1 MSKKSIDDL
10 IRSVDEPEESMDT
23 PQKKEAPEV
32 KAEKPEPDASLEQPE
47 TRADPEDEKD
57 KSGLPPWMHARVK
70 AAAEA
75 KTAAERRAEE
85 AERRAAERERQLQE
99 MQRQLQQQ
107 GYEQPQPTI
116 ADYLQQVQAQAE
128 WQNYQT
134 KRAVSRRFAL
144 SEFGEEEVQQA
155 EAWAR
160 DACSSD
166 PELNN
171 RFLSSEDPVGDAVRE
186 FRKAQT
192 FSELDKYGGDIEK
205 LIEARLAERGV
216 QTDVPASPQV
226 SQRKMP
232 SNFSTAPAATAQRG
246 GPAFK
251 GPTPLGDL
259 LKS

>member
-10 IRSVDEPEESMDT
+10 IRSVDEPEDSLDT

-32 KAEKPEPDASLEQPE
+32 KAETPEPTPVEQPD
-47 TRADPEDEKD
+47 TRAEPEDDKD

-75 KTAAERRAEE
+75 KTAAEKRAEE

-99 MQRQLQQQ
+99 MQQALQQQ
-107 GYEQPQPTI
+107 GYQQPQPS
-116 ADYLQQVQAQAE
+116 LQDAFLNLKSQQDRQIKDT
-128 WQNYQT
+128 QILI
-134 KRAVSRRFAL
+134 SRRMAAA
-144 SEFGEEEVQQA
+144 EYGEETVDQA
-155 EAWAR
+155 LKWATDR
-160 DACSSD
+160 CDAD
-166 PELNN
+166 PQFNDLMWKTPEPA
-171 RFLSSEDPVGDAVRE
+171 FVAVRE
-186 FRKAQT
+186 FQKAQT
-192 FSELDKYGGDIEK
+192 LMELDKYGGDINK

-216 QTDVPASPQV
+216 QTDAPASPQV
-226 SQRKMP
+226 NQRKMP